1 MLRNKRRR
9 TLLLLALFCGVLP
22 LFLWAVETSV
32 WFAPLKTALQTDT
45 VATGVLNYGEL
56 GKILKNLGYV
66 QLVDND
72 GRRFSQTEKS
82 GENLADARLELI
94 PFQKKRRVDEYVF
107 KARPEGNSKALE
119 SFFPHGVKQ
128 KEDWPILAII
138 IPENDLYDAD
148 KGILRHRDKQG
159 REWERKAEVIFIDE
173 GRVVFSSAVGL
184 RVHGG
189 KRRLIKPFQSYRL
202 HFRKKYGMEEIPAGL
217 VLAKAG
223 AIKNLVVQM
232 TDWPPGQ
239 PMNNP
244 LAYDISAQMG
254 CIVPE
259 TKLVEV
265 YLNGTSVGSAFITEH
280 LSRRQWDQY
289 FPGGDYL
296 FYKFR
301 GNFTPQDERLYFR
314 RFWAYVRDKKNF
326 SLEKV
331 ASTIDIDNFSRHV
344 FSWVFNGTT
353 DACQGVGFLDTS
365 DPDAKLRWI
374 NWDMDHSYWDRFAEK
389 NSVMR
394 SNWQQEGMA
403 LIYSAGNDP
412 CDRSILFSRLINES
426 DEYRKYFSAL
436 VTETLNHLLTEEFLL
451 ARVAYYARMLAQFG
465 TPQQEYIAM
474 LEEFMRHR
482 ADFVR
487 EEMTLQLGLKGPHLC
502 RVLDPAHQS
511 LLIDGYPYAA
521 NYSGRYFKGQ
531 KIVLEPDGASQELF
545 SHWLVDGRKVVTHR
559 LEHVVE
565 KEVVIEAVFAGR

>member
-1 MLRNKRRR
+1 MLSNKRRR
-9 TLLLLALFCGVLP
+9 TLLLLAFFCCVLP
-22 LFLWAVETSV
+22 VFLWMVEASV
-32 WFAPLKTALQTDT
+32 WFKPLKSALQTDA
-45 VATGVLNYGEL
+45 VPTGILNYGEF

-72 GRRFSQTEKS
+72 GRRFPRTGES
-82 GENLADARLELI
+82 GEKLADAGLELI
-94 PFQKKRRVDEYVF
+94 PFQKKRRVDEYLF
-107 KARPEGNSKALE
+107 KARPERYGKLVE

-128 KEDWPILAII
+128 KEGWPILAINL
-138 IPENDLYDAD
+138 PEEDLNDAD
-148 KGILRHRDKQG
+148 KGIIRHRDKQG
-159 REWERKAEVIFIDE
+159 RDWERKAEVIFLDE
-173 GRVVFSSAVGL
+173 GGIVFSSAAGL

-217 VLAKAG
+217 VLEKTG

-265 YLNGTSVGSAFITEH
+265 YLNGTSIGSAFITEH

-289 FPGGDYL
+289 VPGGEYL

-301 GNFTPQDERLYFR
+301 GNFTPEDERLYFR
-314 RFWAYVRDKKNF
+314 RFWAYAADKKQF
-326 SLEKV
+326 SLRKV
-331 ASTIDIDNFSRHV
+331 ASSIDIDNFTRHL

-365 DPDAKLRWI
+365 DPEAKLRWI
-374 NWDMDHSYWDRFAEK
+374 NWDMDHSYWDRFAVT
-389 NSVMR
+389 NSVER
-394 SNWQQEGMA
+394 PNWQQEGLA
-403 LIYSAGNDP
+403 LIYIKGNNY
-412 CDRSILFSRLINES
+412 CDRSVLFTRLINES
-426 DEYRKYFSAL
+426 DEYRQYFSAL
-436 VTETLNHLLTEEFLL
+436 VTETLNHQLTEEFLL
-451 ARVAYYARMLAQFG
+451 ARVAYYARMLKQFG

-482 ADFVR
+482 ADFIR
-487 EEMTLQLGLKGPHLC
+487 AEMVNQLGLGSVLSC
-502 RVLDPAHQS
+502 RVETTVDQP
-511 LLIDGYPYAA
+511 LLIDGYRYAA
-521 NYSGRYFKGQ
+521 GYSGWYFKGQ
-531 KIVLEPDGASQELF
+531 KIVLEPDGAAAARF
-545 SHWLVDGRKVVTHR
+545 SHWLVDGRKVAGPR

-565 KEVVIEAVFAGR
+565 KEVAITAVFTGR